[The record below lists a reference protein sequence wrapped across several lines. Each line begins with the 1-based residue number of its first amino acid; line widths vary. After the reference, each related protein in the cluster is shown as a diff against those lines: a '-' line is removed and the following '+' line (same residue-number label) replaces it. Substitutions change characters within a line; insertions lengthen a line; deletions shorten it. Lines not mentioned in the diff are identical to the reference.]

1 MVDHSDLCRRLSAL
15 CGRRHVLYRKI
26 RRRAGKRDIISQIR
40 AKDRSPYG
48 NGQIFDGN
56 RKRAYRLRRRAFPI
70 IAFLPDVRRLR
81 GPRSGRKESSPKIRR
96 QRKLRPLP
104 IRPGR
109 STRKG
114 GGFFCARSTRRSR
127 RSKRKNK
134 GRRRRRRAC
143 RRAHEKERADVSP
156 FHSRIACRQ
165 RRRLSVDSRSI
176 CKTYLSS
183 LHDKNDR
190 QRAFVPLSVKKTSL
204 PGGFL
209 RCYAVVLQTRGH
221 CGACAC
227 GQNDHKE
234 NDIKYE

>member
-1 MVDHSDLCRRLSAL
+1 M
-15 CGRRHVLYRKI
+15 
-26 RRRAGKRDIISQIR
+26 
-40 AKDRSPYG
+40 P
-48 NGQIFDGN
+48 
-56 RKRAYRLRRRAFPI
+56 FPI

-114 GGFFCARSTRRSR
+114 GGFFCARSTRRSQ
-127 RSKRKNK
+127 RSKRKNR

-176 CKTYLSS
+176 CKTYLSF

-190 QRAFVPLSVKKTSL
+190 QRAFVPLSVKKNL
-204 PGGFL
+204 PERVYSIGN
-209 RCYAVVLQTRGH
+209 LQKTKFYMGTPK
-221 CGACAC
+221 GESTKTA
-227 GQNDHKE
+227 
-234 NDIKYE
+234 IS